1 MFISK
6 KEKEQLQDD
15 IKSLASVV
23 QSMNAELIYLRGLIK
38 SCQKK
43 KPAKKGQP
51 RTPEQKAKQ
60 AAYMREWHAKRRQ
73 KEAQK

>member
-23 QSMNAELIYLRGLIK
+23 QNMNAELIYLRGLIK

-43 KPAKKGQP
+43 KAAKS

-73 KEAQK
+73 KEAKK